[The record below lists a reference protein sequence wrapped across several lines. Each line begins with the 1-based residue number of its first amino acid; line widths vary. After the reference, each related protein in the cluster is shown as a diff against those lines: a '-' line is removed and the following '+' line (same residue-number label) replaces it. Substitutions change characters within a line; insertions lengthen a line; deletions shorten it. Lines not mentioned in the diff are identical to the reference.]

1 MLRGS
6 LAVSCLITFFS
17 PVDFHYILIILLK
30 PYAYSQSD
38 FKADCCLFANKLMP
52 NPSLVYNYSEEPLS
66 LTLKMSLKG

>member
-30 PYAYSQSD
+30 PDAYSQSD

-52 NPSLVYNYSEEPLS
+52 NPILVYNYSEEPLS